1 MGVYGKQQ
9 NAPGYQKAAAERREW
24 REIKEKH
31 LTYTWFVEELEGRLK
46 SYKEY
51 LNSPHYWRDHST
63 RVWSEKS
70 QKWIK
75 KWNNADERLYW
86 DMVYVGNGM
95 KDIDDYC
102 DVIVIPSWRHESCCV
117 LLDLLSERKKA
128 LLYELYKEKKEE
140 KRMGEEDNKPR
151 NNSQKRVRFA

>member
-9 NAPGYQKAAAERREW
+9 NAPGYQKAEAERREW

-51 LNSPHYWRDHST
+51 LNSPDYWRDHST

-86 DMVYVGNGM
+86 DMVFVGNGM
-95 KDIDDYC
+95 KDIDDYS
-102 DVIVIPSWRHESCCV
+102 DVIEIPSWRHESCCV
-117 LLDLLSERKKA
+117 LLDLLSERKKG
-128 LLYELYKEKKEE
+128 LLYELYKEKK
-140 KRMGEEDNKPR
+140 KRGKKKKK
-151 NNSQKRVRFA
+151 KRKN